1 MSRDGWHE
9 TAGLHKHVQYMCIS
23 TLQSDICYS
32 TPSLSLLFFFFI
44 SVLIR
49 MRTADIGKDE
59 KLPTTSWKDA
69 VILQVEAKIVWK
81 RGEQHLSA
89 G

>member
-1 MSRDGWHE
+1 
-9 TAGLHKHVQYMCIS
+9 
-23 TLQSDICYS
+23 
-32 TPSLSLLFFFFI
+32 
-44 SVLIR
+44 

-81 RGEQHLSA
+81 RGDQHLSA

>member
-32 TPSLSLLFFFFI
+32 IPT
-44 SVLIR
+44 
-49 MRTADIGKDE
+49 
-59 KLPTTSWKDA
+59 TTSWKGP
-69 VILQVEAKIVWK
+69 VILQEEAKIVWK
-81 RGEQHLSA
+81 RGEQHLST